1 VMSARSWRWVIALSW
16 SLGCLPRSTSD
27 PIQSAPPTP
36 APGLER
42 AERALDRGHA
52 SEAIAELLL
61 VAGRCPATAVER
73 HALLTAAAI
82 ALDPS
87 NDSRQLD
94 LGASLAARYLAT
106 VPSSDAAGRPLA
118 QALYLLAVEL
128 GAEPSPPTGCG
139 NLVSDS
145 AAVAALPHMGA
156 PSVPDRIKSLERE
169 LTRLREELQRIRKT
183 LEPSK

>member
-1 VMSARSWRWVIALSW
+1 MTSARSWRGVVALSW
-16 SLGCLPRSTSD
+16 SLGCLPRPATETVQ
-27 PIQSAPPTP
+27 PPPKTAPSGVER
-36 APGLER
+36 AARALER
-42 AERALDRGHA
+42 GHPG
-52 SEAIAELLL
+52 EAIAELLL
-61 VAGRCPATAVER
+61 VAGKCPVTAGER

-106 VPSSDAAGRPLA
+106 VPTTDAAGRPLA
-118 QALYLLAVEL
+118 QSLYLLAIEL

-139 NLVSDS
+139 NLVTDS
-145 AAVAALPHMGA
+145 AAVAGLPHMGA

-169 LTRLREELQRIRKT
+169 VTRLREELLRIRKT
-183 LEPSK
+183 LEPS

>member
-1 VMSARSWRWVIALSW
+1 MSARSWRGVIALSW
-16 SLGCLPRSTSD
+16 SLGCLPKATSD
-27 PIQSAPPTP
+27 PVSPMAPAP

-42 AERALDRGHA
+42 ADRALERGHQ

-61 VAGRCPATAVER
+61 VAGRCPTTSVER
-73 HALLTAAAI
+73 YALLTAAAI

-106 VPSSDAAGRPLA
+106 VPNTDAAGRPLA
-118 QALYLLAVEL
+118 RALYLLAIEL
-128 GAEPSPPTGCG
+128 GAEPSPPTGCVS
-139 NLVSDS
+139 LVSDS
-145 AAVAALPHMGA
+145 AAVAALPHIGS

-169 LTRLREELQRIRKT
+169 LTRLRDELLRIRRT
-183 LEPSK
+183 LEP